1 MKSLTLL
8 DTLQKINNNNN
19 NNIIIII
26 SSSSSSSSSSSI
38 VLAEP
43 LFLPSSWV
51 LSMSTFSMF
60 FPHVISL
67 TLWSRFLYGMVHV
80 YWLKDTIN
88 CQTAPLLERM
98 VKSCPFSGNIFHL
111 VKSLNE

>member
-19 NNIIIII
+19 NNIII
-26 SSSSSSSSSSSI
+26 SSSSSSI

-67 TLWSRFLYGMVHV
+67 TL
-80 YWLKDTIN
+80 
-88 CQTAPLLERM
+88 
-98 VKSCPFSGNIFHL
+98 
-111 VKSLNE
+111 

>member
-19 NNIIIII
+19 NNI
-26 SSSSSSSSSSSI
+26 SSSSSSSSSSI

-67 TLWSRFLYGMVHV
+67 TL
-80 YWLKDTIN
+80 
-88 CQTAPLLERM
+88 
-98 VKSCPFSGNIFHL
+98 
-111 VKSLNE
+111 